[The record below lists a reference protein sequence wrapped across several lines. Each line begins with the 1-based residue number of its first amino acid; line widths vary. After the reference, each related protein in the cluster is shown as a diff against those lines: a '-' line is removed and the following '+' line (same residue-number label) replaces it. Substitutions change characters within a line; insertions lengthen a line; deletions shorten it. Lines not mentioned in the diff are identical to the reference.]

1 MGLGQ
6 TMNEPMNGGGT
17 LYGVGVGPGD
27 PDLLTL
33 KAIKVIAAAAVI
45 AYPAAENTESLAR
58 AIAGPHIPAGKTEI
72 AIVTPMVPGR
82 FPANDVYDSYAQ
94 DIAAH
99 LSAGR
104 DVAVLCEG
112 DPFLYGSFMY
122 LFLRLADRFPAQVV
136 PGVSSL
142 AACAAVAG
150 APLVSRNQVLT
161 VIPGPLDEDDLEARL
176 AGTEAA
182 AIMKVGRH
190 LPKVRAVIEKLGRLD
205 RAQYVEHATMADQVV
220 LPLRDA
226 PDTAPYFSMI
236 LVRSPEDVES
246 PQ

>member
-1 MGLGQ
+1 MGGDQ
-6 TMNEPMNGGGT
+6 TMTKSGT

-33 KAIKVIAAAAVI
+33 KAVKVIAQAPVI
-45 AYPAAENTESLAR
+45 AYPAAAGTESLAR
-58 AIAGPHIPAGKTEI
+58 AIAAPHIPAGKTEI

-82 FPANDVYDSYAQ
+82 FPANDVYDDYAR
-94 DIAAH
+94 DIADH
-99 LSAGR
+99 LAGGR
-104 DVAVLCEG
+104 DVAILCEG

-122 LFLRLADRFPAQVV
+122 LFLRLAEDYPTQVV

-161 VIPGPLDEDDLEARL
+161 VIPGPLDEADLEARL
-176 AGTEAA
+176 EKSEAA

-190 LPKVRAVIEKLGRLD
+190 LPKIRAVIEKLGRLD
-205 RAQYVEHATMADQVV
+205 RAQYVERATMADQKVM
-220 LPLRDA
+220 PLVDA

-236 LVRSPEDVES
+236 LVRSPEDVETTE
-246 PQ
+246 PQT

>member
-1 MGLGQ
+1 M
-6 TMNEPMNGGGT
+6 TASGT
-17 LYGVGVGPGD
+17 LFGVGVGPGD

-33 KAIKVIAAAAVI
+33 KAVKIISRAPVI
-45 AYPAAENTESLAR
+45 AYPAAEGTDSLAR
-58 AIAGPHIPAGKTEI
+58 AIAAPHIPDGKTEI
-72 AIVTPMVPGR
+72 AIETPMVPGR

-94 DIAAH
+94 EIAAH

-104 DVAVLCEG
+104 DVAILCEG

-122 LFLRLADRFPAQVV
+122 LFLRLAEDHPTQVV

-161 VIPGPLDEDDLEARL
+161 VIPGPLDAAELEARL
-176 AGTEAA
+176 AGSEAA

-190 LPKVRAVIEKLGRLD
+190 LPKVREVIAKLGRLD
-205 RAQYVEHATMADQVV
+205 RAQYVERATMADQKV
-220 LPLRDA
+220 LPLTEA
-226 PDTAPYFSMI
+226 PDKAPYFSMI
-236 LVRSPEDVES
+236 LVRSPEAVET
-246 PQ
+246 PAQAEAAQA

>member
-1 MGLGQ
+1 MSG
-6 TMNEPMNGGGT
+6 TGT

-33 KAIKVIAAAAVI
+33 KAVKVIGAAPVI

-58 AIAGPHIPAGKTEI
+58 AIAAPHIPEGRTEI

-82 FPANDVYDSYAQ
+82 FPANDVYDTYAAE
-94 DIAAH
+94 IADH
-99 LSAGR
+99 LASGR

-122 LFLRLADRFPAQVV
+122 LYLRLADRFPAVVV

-150 APLVSRNQVLT
+150 APLVSRNQILT
-161 VIPGPLDEDDLEARL
+161 VIPGPLDEAELEARL
-176 AGTEAA
+176 SGAEAA

-190 LPKVRAVIEKLGRLD
+190 LPKVRSVIEKLGRMS
-205 RAQYVEHATMADQVV
+205 RAQYVEHATMADQIV
-220 LPLRDA
+220 LPLAEA
-226 PDTAPYFSMI
+226 PDKAPYFSMI
-236 LVRSPEDVES
+236 LVRSPEDVEMQS
-246 PQ
+246 

>member
-1 MGLGQ
+1 MGMGE
-6 TMNEPMNGGGT
+6 TVTSPGT

-33 KAIKVIAAAAVI
+33 KAVKVIAQAPVI
-45 AYPAAENTESLAR
+45 AYPAAEGADSLAR
-58 AIAGPHIPAGKTEI
+58 AIAAPHIPAGRTEI
-72 AIVTPMVPGR
+72 AVVTPMVPGR
-82 FPANDVYDSYAQ
+82 FPANDLYDSYATE
-94 DIAAH
+94 IAGH
-99 LSAGR
+99 LAAGR
-104 DVAVLCEG
+104 DVAILCEG

-122 LFLRLADRFPAQVV
+122 LFLRLAEEYPTQVV

-161 VIPGPLDEDDLEARL
+161 VIPGPLDAAELETRL
-176 AGTEAA
+176 AGSEAA

-190 LPKVRAVIEKLGRLD
+190 LPKVRAVIAKLGRLD
-205 RAQYVEHATMADQVV
+205 RAQYVEHATMANQKV
-220 LPLRDA
+220 LPLAKA

-236 LVRSPEDVES
+236 LVRSPEEVEVLEDRS
-246 PQ
+246 